1 MLHCR
6 HNLTKAKIFKH
17 IIQITTILKHII
29 STTDTGRYYLKFE
42 LTGNDVL
49 INVLSFRIF
58 ARKIGD
64 AFSRYLNDL
73 NFEVTERILQH
84 KAFGKQVLFSW

>member
-1 MLHCR
+1 MDGRGNVARVFCV
-6 HNLTKAKIFKH
+6 TSAK
-17 IIQITTILKHII
+17 
-29 STTDTGRYYLKFE
+29 DRE
-42 LTGNDVL
+42 EA
-49 INVLSFRIF
+49 FRIF